1 MKYDYKTGLIA
12 GMLAVSS
19 IVSISA
25 LKGEINQIPAKE
37 EDCLVERDTTYDY
50 NYVSNLVLVHV
61 YNNYLNETELFIAS
75 KEFTKFGKGRG
86 FNYINIF
93 SNDVLSDEEFTFI
106 EEEPLFNYI
115 LFFNEQKQFYT
126 IDDLGDLYDKIIDE
140 NNIQNKF
147 RGLRLQIKF

>member
-50 NYVSNLVLVHV
+50 NYVSN
-61 YNNYLNETELFIAS
+61 
-75 KEFTKFGKGRG
+75 G
-86 FNYINIF
+86 F
-93 SNDVLSDEEFTFI
+93 D
-106 EEEPLFNYI
+106 I
-115 LFFNEQKQFYT
+115 LEV
-126 IDDLGDLYDKIIDE
+126 E
-140 NNIQNKF
+140 
-147 RGLRLQIKF
+147 